1 MKRPGLTHLDERG
14 AAHMVSVAEKPET
27 ARRAVASAAVRMSR
41 ATLALV
47 EGRGAKSV
55 SKKGDVL
62 ATARLAAV
70 MACKRTADLIPLC
83 HPVRVVGTD
92 VSFAIDPRLPGVR
105 VEVAVQAVDRTGV
118 EMEAMVGASAAAL
131 TIYDMVKGVER
142 GVEIGAVRLEEK
154 SGGRSGVWTRSAGGV
169 KPKRPSAPSDKK
181 G

>member
-1 MKRPGLTHLDERG
+1 MKRPRLSHVDERG
-14 AAHMVSVAEKPET
+14 AARMVDVGAKPET
-27 ARRAVASAAVRMSR
+27 ARRAVASAAVRMS
-41 ATLALV
+41 AGTLALV
-47 EGRGAKSV
+47 SGGSR

-62 ATARLAAV
+62 ATARLAAI

-92 VSFAIDPRLPGVR
+92 VAFTIDRSLPGVR
-105 VEVAVQAVDRTGV
+105 VVVTVDAIDRTGV

-142 GVEIGAVRLEEK
+142 GVEIGALRLEEK
-154 SGGRSGVWTRSAGGV
+154 SGGRSGLWRRGV
-169 KPKRPSAPSDKK
+169 KPNPRSASNRK